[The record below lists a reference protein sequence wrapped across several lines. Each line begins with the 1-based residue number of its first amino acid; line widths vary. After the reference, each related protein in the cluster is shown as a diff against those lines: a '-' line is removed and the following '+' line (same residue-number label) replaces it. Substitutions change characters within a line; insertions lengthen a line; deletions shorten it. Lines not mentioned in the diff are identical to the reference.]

1 MKASGILSSL
11 LLLAEL
17 KRAVFVWGPPGVGKS
32 DVVRQFA
39 KQKNTQLKDIRVLL
53 HDNVDFKGLPYLEQG
68 QTKWAIPDFLP
79 RDGEG
84 ILFLDELN
92 AAPALVQ
99 AACYELILDRR
110 LGDYRLPDGWV
121 VLAAGNREVDRSV
134 VTRMPTALR
143 NRFIHLDFEV
153 DGTEWKKWA
162 FENNIRFEVI
172 AFLEFK
178 PDLLHQ
184 FDRDA
189 NAFPSPRSWA
199 FVSDILTGNPSKI
212 IELELIAGAVGA
224 AAATEF
230 IAFLNTYRALP
241 NIDAILLDPD
251 SATLP
256 SRPDEKY
263 AVACA
268 LSHRATDTNID
279 RVCKYLN
286 RMPAEF
292 SVLCVTDA
300 IRRTPTLQQAPAFT
314 KWATK
319 HNHLLN

>member
-1 MKASGILSSL
+1 
-11 LLLAEL
+11 
-17 KRAVFVWGPPGVGKS
+17 
-32 DVVRQFA
+32 
-39 KQKNTQLKDIRVLL
+39 
-53 HDNVDFKGLPYLEQG
+53 
-68 QTKWAIPDFLP
+68 LP
-79 RDGEG
+79 RDGQG

-99 AACYELILDRR
+99 AVCYQLVLDRK
-110 LGDYRLPDGWV
+110 LGDYTLPDGWAV
-121 VLAAGNREVDRSV
+121 IAAGNRESDRSA

-143 NRFIHLDFEV
+143 NRFVHLEFEV
-153 DGTEWKKWA
+153 DHTEWKKWA
-162 FENNIRFEVI
+162 FENDIRFEVI
-172 AFLEFK
+172 AFIELK
-178 PDLLHQ
+178 RDLLHQ

-199 FVSDILTGNPSKI
+199 FTSDILNGDPSPT
-212 IELELIAGAVGA
+212 IELDLIAGAVGQ

-230 IAFLNTYRALP
+230 TAFLNTYRSLP

-256 SRPDEKY
+256 ARPDEKY

-268 LSHRATDTNID
+268 LSHRATDTNLD

-292 SVLCVTDA
+292 SVLCVTEA
-300 IRRTPTLQQAPAFT
+300 VRRNPTIQQTPAFT